1 MYAQVKGLKD
11 LPMEEPLAPGHRLCP
26 GCGASIVVRQVL
38 LAAPKDV
45 VIANA
50 TGCLEVSTA
59 LYGYSAWNRPWI
71 HSVFANAAAVAS
83 GIESGF
89 KALAARG
96 EAQEHPIIVF
106 GGDGGTYDIGFQ
118 ALSGAIERGHR
129 FLYVCYDNEAYMN
142 TGIQRSGGT
151 PLGAWT
157 TTTQVG
163 TARAGKLE
171 AKKDLVSIVV
181 AHRIPYAATASISH
195 WRDLM
200 TKVRKALSFNGPT
213 FLHVMAPCTR
223 GWRFDSA
230 KTVRMAKLA
239 VETRFFPLY
248 EVEGGVYRITFPV
261 SSPKPVDDYLKMQG
275 RYSHLFLPQNAPELA
290 LVKEGVDENYRRLE
304 KLSQLTSQVYA
315 SEPSATPK
323 PSSCSTV

>member
-1 MYAQVKGLKD
+1 MYEQVKGLKE
-11 LPMEEPLAPGHRLCP
+11 LPTEEPLSPGHRLCP
-26 GCGASIVVRQVL
+26 GCGASLVVRQVL
-38 LAAPKDV
+38 LAAPKDTIV
-45 VIANA
+45 ANA

-59 LYGYSAWNRPWI
+59 LYPYSAWNRPWI
-71 HSVFANAAAVAS
+71 HSAFENAAAVAS

-89 KALAARG
+89 KAMARRG
-96 EAQEHPIIVF
+96 EAEEHPVVVF

-151 PLGAWT
+151 PRGAWT

-163 TARAGKLE
+163 SARAGKIE
-171 AKKDLVSIVV
+171 TKKDLMSIVV
-181 AHRIPYAATASISH
+181 AHGVPYAATASVSH

-200 TKVRKALSFNGPT
+200 NKVRKALSKNGPT
-213 FLHVMAPCTR
+213 FMNVMAPCTR

-230 KTVRMAKLA
+230 KTVNMSKLA

-248 EVEGGVYRITFPV
+248 EVEGGVYRITVPV
-261 SSPKPVDDYLKMQG
+261 TSPKPVEEYLKAQG
-275 RYSHLFLPQNAPELA
+275 RYSHLFRSQNASELEA
-290 LVKEGVDENYRRLE
+290 VKKDVEENYRRLE
-304 KLSQLTSQVYA
+304 KLSQLTSQLH
-315 SEPSATPK
+315 EPGAR
-323 PSSCSTV
+323 

>member
-1 MYAQVKGLKD
+1 MYEPIKGLKE
-11 LPMEEPLAPGHRLCP
+11 LPTEEPLSPGHRLCP

-38 LAAPKDV
+38 LAAPKDAI
-45 VIANA
+45 IAEA

-59 LYGYSAWNRPWI
+59 LYPYSAWNRPWI
-71 HSVFANAAAVAS
+71 HSAFANAASVAS
-83 GIESGF
+83 GIDAGL
-89 KALAARG
+89 KALARRG
-96 EAQEHPIIVF
+96 EANEHPIIVF

-151 PLGAWT
+151 PRGAWT

-163 TARAGKLE
+163 SARAGKQE
-171 AKKDLVSIVV
+171 SKKDLLSIMV
-181 AHRIPYAATASISH
+181 AHNIPYAATASISH

-200 TKVRKALSFNGPT
+200 TKVRKALSKDGPT

-223 GWRFDSA
+223 GWRFDSE
-230 KTVRMAKLA
+230 KTVRMSRLA
-239 VETRFFPLY
+239 VETRLFPLY

-261 SSPKPVDDYLKMQG
+261 TSPKPVDEYLKLQG
-275 RYSHLFLPQNAPELA
+275 RYSHLFRPENTAQLETIR
-290 LVKEGVDENYRRLE
+290 KEVDQNYRRIE
-304 KLSQLTSQVYA
+304 RLSQLTPQLYA
-315 SEPSATPK
+315 PEARQG
-323 PSSCSTV
+323 VA